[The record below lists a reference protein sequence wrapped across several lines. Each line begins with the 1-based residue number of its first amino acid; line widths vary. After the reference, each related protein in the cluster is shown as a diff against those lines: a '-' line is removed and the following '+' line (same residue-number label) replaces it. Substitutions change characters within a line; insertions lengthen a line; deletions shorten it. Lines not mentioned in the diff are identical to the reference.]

1 VLTDTLCWQTVTLS
15 TLRSKPPPVVSGNK
29 FLKRADGTTLAG
41 TLSDV
46 QHTGKQVKKKKTLIA
61 AGIPVD

>member
-1 VLTDTLCWQTVTLS
+1 
-15 TLRSKPPPVVSGNK
+15 VVSGNK

-46 QHTGKQVKKKKTLIA
+46 QHTGKQVKKKKTLRA
-61 AGIPVD
+61 AGISVD

>member
-1 VLTDTLCWQTVTLS
+1 LLLQTVTLS

-29 FLKRADGTTLAG
+29 LLKRADGTTLGG

-46 QHTGKQVKKKKTLIA
+46 QTAGKQVKKKKTLRA